1 MRTKILVAYLVIAAC
16 VVVPRHATAA
26 ELLAGAA
33 KVDITNR
40 DKGPVND
47 PLYSRALVIR
57 SGDTSVVIVSMDVV
71 SLGEI
76 GYIDNDF
83 LPDVRARI
91 EKELG
96 IPPSN
101 VIINTSHCHGIPA
114 TDTDDRTVQAVKDAF
129 ARLEPATIGVGT
141 GSENRIF
148 ENRRLRLK
156 SGREA
161 DVRHAYSLPPD
172 EEVVGIGPIDPE
184 IGILRVDRKAG
195 GNLAVVY
202 NYTGHPIQGAA
213 SGGNTADITGFSSQV
228 IEDNLSEGTI
238 ALFLQGCG
246 GDINPIDYKHTDHPR
261 DCEPLGN
268 MLGLSTLKAVR
279 TIECDDND
287 TLKVLN
293 ETITLPREDLAPRI
307 EELESELV
315 QQARSLGGT
324 SLNLKTFLPLVVKYN
339 LASEYPSYYS
349 HRYLHD
355 EKIGRNHL
363 TRLDEENRRN
373 MERYMRNIYRMEHMT
388 RINANLRL
396 MRRHQ
401 ASFIEKGRTVDVEL
415 VALRVGDFRLIT
427 FPGEVVC
434 QIGLNIK
441 EAAKHDNTFVA
452 AYTNG
457 YIYYCPT
464 KEQLLNRGN
473 AQEDSECI
481 LAPEWQ
487 KLFEDKAAEMLGGL

>member
-1 MRTKILVAYLVIAAC
+1 MNSIKTCLFLLAFAASGFNTIA
-16 VVVPRHATAA
+16 VA
-26 ELLAGAA
+26 ELHAGAA

-40 DKGPVND
+40 DRGPVND
-47 PLYSRALVIR
+47 PLHARALVLR
-57 SGDTSVVIVSMDVV
+57 SGETTVAVISMDVV

-76 GYIDNDF
+76 GHIGNDF
-83 LPDVRARI
+83 LPNVRARL
-91 EKELG
+91 ERDPG
-96 IPPSN
+96 IPPRN
-101 VIINTSHCHGIPA
+101 VIINASHCHGVPA
-114 TDTDDRTVQAVKDAF
+114 DDTEDRTVQAVRDAF
-129 ARLEPATIGVGT
+129 GRLEPATVGAGT
-141 GSENRIF
+141 GFEDRIM

-172 EEVVGIGPIDPE
+172 EEVVGIGPVDPE
-184 IGILRVDRKAG
+184 IGILRIDRKSG

-202 NYTGHPIQGAA
+202 NYAGHPIQGAA
-213 SGGNTADITGFSSQV
+213 GGGNTADITGFSSQV
-228 IEDNLSEGTI
+228 IEDNLADGTI

-261 DCEPLGN
+261 DGEPLGN
-268 MLGLSTLKAVR
+268 MLGLSTLQAVR
-279 TIECDDND
+279 GIECDDDD
-287 TLKVLN
+287 TLKLVN
-293 ETITLPREDLAPRI
+293 ETITLPRADLAPRI
-307 EELESELV
+307 EELEAELL
-315 QQARSLGGT
+315 QQARSLRGT

-339 LASEYPSYYS
+339 LAGDYPSYYS

-363 TRLDEENRRN
+363 TRLDAENRAN
-373 MERYMRNIYRMEHMT
+373 MERYIRNIHTMERIT
-388 RINANLRL
+388 RINTNLRL
-396 MRRHQ
+396 LRNHQ
-401 ASFIEKGRTVDVEL
+401 RSFVAKGRTIDVEL

-441 EAAKHDNTFVA
+441 KAAKHDHTFVA
-452 AYTNG
+452 GVTNG

-464 KEQLLNRGN
+464 VEQLRNRGN
-473 AQEDSECI
+473 AQEDSECV

-487 KLFEDKAAEMLGGL
+487 ALFENKAATMLNGL